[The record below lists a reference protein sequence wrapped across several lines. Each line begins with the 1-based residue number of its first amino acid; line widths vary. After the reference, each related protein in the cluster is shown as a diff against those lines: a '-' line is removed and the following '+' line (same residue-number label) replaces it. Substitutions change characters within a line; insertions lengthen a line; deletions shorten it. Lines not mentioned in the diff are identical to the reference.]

1 MGGWSASSAAT
12 GVEPPR
18 SNRGEQVAAQSAS
31 PDPREALLRAKLHA
45 LVRGRWDPGTTGAD
59 APFPNGAGLRPAA
72 AGGTAVV
79 LVEAATERSLGGVLA
94 WALRYEAGQVHL
106 LADTS
111 EHIASVLFR
120 RAQAFA
126 LPITVW
132 RVVPPTL
139 HEVEPAGFSPPPP
152 LPAEAL
158 PLAAVLRAAGVEPV
172 VEFGVL
178 TGEVLGLQVAR
189 VTVGA
194 DGARLEVG
202 VGSQDRAFHRDLE
215 PDRDPEDVLAEV
227 VALIRQFRT
236 PEGSAH
242 LANTLAG
249 ERWLR
254 RVLVARPDLVGAGW
268 LAPLPPTVP
277 RGDLRT
283 STAAMA
289 AGVDSAGAPIVVAA
303 STGIDLDLVPE
314 AADARRAS
322 GLVDA
327 RLVLAVA
334 PADDHPR
341 TRQLAALVRPRA
353 EVVTVP
359 AGWKGLTGTL

>member
-1 MGGWSASSAAT
+1 M
-12 GVEPPR
+12 
-18 SNRGEQVAAQSAS
+18 
-31 PDPREALLRAKLHA
+31 
-45 LVRGRWDPGTTGAD
+45 VRGRWDLGTTGGD
-59 APFPNGAGLRPAA
+59 APFPNGAGLRPVA
-72 AGGTAVV
+72 AGGTAIV

-94 WALRYEAGQVHL
+94 WALRYQAGRVDL

-111 EHIASVLFR
+111 EPIASVLSR
-120 RAQAFA
+120 RAQAFT

-132 RVVPPTL
+132 RVVPPSL
-139 HEVEPAGFSPPPP
+139 REVVPAGFSPPPP
-152 LPAEAL
+152 LPLGDA
-158 PLAAVLRAAGVEPV
+158 PLAQVLRHAGVEPV

-189 VTVGA
+189 VI
-194 DGARLEVG
+194 DGRLEVG

-215 PDRDPEDVLAEV
+215 PDRAPEDVLAEV
-227 VALIRQFRT
+227 VALVRRFRT
-236 PEGSAH
+236 PDGSAH
-242 LANTLAG
+242 LANALAG

-268 LAPLPPTVP
+268 LAPLPPAVP

-289 AGVDSAGAPIVVAA
+289 AGVDTAGAPIVVAA

-341 TRQLAALVRPRA
+341 TRQLAALVRPPA